1 MTFGKGKEKKGER
14 RKLCFLLRVPL
25 SCRAKHG
32 NGGRRRAF
40 LPGQCLFRFT
50 HCHSI
55 GRRTIFHSDICH
67 SIRRRT
73 NFSPSTC
80 RSLCRRTILVA
91 AICPSIRRKT
101 NFTPSTCRSPCR
113 RTILVA
119 AICPSHHH
127 RTNRVSTRGGA
138 RLLRLIVLGRRA
150 RQRVGVSR
158 ILCIT
163 NFPHGYLTAVFLLSF
178 NTGESTFHGECAYL
192 CVTSFPLFHFK
203 HLIIHDDSSRFYAA

>member
-1 MTFGKGKEKKGER
+1 MISFKERVFVFSPAKLAPFCEERVNERCLSFIFMEESLRKGEFGEGKEKKGER
-14 RKLCFLLRVPL
+14 WKLCFLLRVPL

-73 NFSPSTC
+73 NF
-80 RSLCRRTILVA
+80 
-91 AICPSIRRKT
+91 
-101 NFTPSTCRSPCR
+101 TPSTCRSPCR

-127 RTNRVSTRGGA
+127 RTNRESTRGGA
-138 RLLRLIVLGRRA
+138 RLLRLIVPGRRA
-150 RQRVGVSR
+150 RQRVGEV
-158 ILCIT
+158 
-163 NFPHGYLTAVFLLSF
+163 G
-178 NTGESTFHGECAYL
+178 
-192 CVTSFPLFHFK
+192 
-203 HLIIHDDSSRFYAA
+203 FYV

>member
-1 MTFGKGKEKKGER
+1 MGREK
-14 RKLCFLLRVPL
+14 
-25 SCRAKHG
+25 
-32 NGGRRRAF
+32 RRRGSGGNFVFFFAFPFRVVRSMETAAGEGAF
-40 LPGQCLFRFT
+40 LPGQCLFRIT

-55 GRRTIFHSDICH
+55 GRRTIFHSDICP
-67 SIRRRT
+67 SIRRKT

-80 RSLCRRTILVA
+80 RSLCRRTIFHPD
-91 AICPSIRRKT
+91 ICPSIRRRT

-138 RLLRLIVLGRRA
+138 RLLRLIVLGRRT

-178 NTGESTFHGECAYL
+178 NTG
-192 CVTSFPLFHFK
+192 
-203 HLIIHDDSSRFYAA
+203 